1 VMRRRPAP
9 FPLLLSA
16 LALCFLLSCSA
27 RAAAPAPDKV
37 FWTTVPNV
45 LFRVDGKPAKLWTV
59 YHAGKDKRE
68 HRLLL
73 QIGARYLM
81 IDTQLRL
88 ITEYDPAT
96 FEKKANGYE
105 MPRDAKAAKA
115 LPSEDWILR
124 DAGSSF
130 LIHIQLKDE
139 GRLLEIQL
147 PKMPDFRN
155 ILW

>member
-1 VMRRRPAP
+1 MRRRLIP
-9 FPLLLSA
+9 FPRVLSA
-16 LALCFLLSCSA
+16 LALCLLLSGPA

-37 FWTTVPNV
+37 VWTTVRNV
-45 LFRVDGKPAKLWTV
+45 LFRVDSKPAKLWTV
-59 YHAGKDKRE
+59 YHAAKDKKE

-73 QIGARYLM
+73 QLGTRYLM

-88 ITEYDPAT
+88 ITEYDPGA
-96 FEKKANGYE
+96 FEKKGNDYE
-105 MPRDAKAAKA
+105 MQRDAKAANA

-124 DAGSSF
+124 DVGTSF
-130 LIHIQLKDE
+130 LIHIRLKDE

-155 ILW
+155 VLW